1 MGKIIE
7 RVRDRSKADKAEG
20 CVVMGLTVR
29 QVGAVCSALG
39 NTVIAQYLA
48 QCSQVTLLEEMQA
61 ERRRAA

>member
-1 MGKIIE
+1 M
-7 RVRDRSKADKAEG
+7 
-20 CVVMGLTVR
+20 R